1 MFVARRFRA
10 SEMDPGSALMIGV
23 KRTIGASIRR
33 SVVAVA
39 LAGTVLGGCATKD
52 TGAAE
57 VWDPLETPNRFIF
70 SINRVVDIIA
80 LRPLAVMY
88 RDLTPERAQT
98 GVRNLLD
105 NLGEPVTAINE
116 IFQGEPN
123 RAATTMARFLV
134 NSTIGVAGLF
144 DVATSFGLE
153 RTKEDFGKTIG
164 LWAGV
169 EPENGGF
176 YLMLPGIGPSNA
188 RDGTGLMMD
197 YLVDPFRI
205 LTFNLAVD
213 WDYYQ
218 FARYGMNAV
227 DYRSRTIFALD
238 DLEKNSLDYY
248 AALRSA
254 YTQNRADQ
262 IRQKREKTDT
272 RSELERRDNL
282 ALVR

>member
-1 MFVARRFRA
+1 
-10 SEMDPGSALMIGV
+10 MDPGLASMFSVTKAIAALF
-23 KRTIGASIRR
+23 RR
-33 SVVAVA
+33 WVIAVT
-39 LAGTVLGGCATKD
+39 LAGSMVGGCASGD

-88 RDLTPERAQT
+88 RDLVPDRAQT

-116 IFQGEPN
+116 VFQGDPS

-144 DVATSFGLE
+144 DVASSFGLE

-176 YLMLPGIGPSNA
+176 YLMLPAYGPSNA

-218 FARYGMNAV
+218 LARYGMNAV

-238 DLEKNSLDYY
+238 DLEKNSVDYY

-262 IRQKREKTDT
+262 IREKREKTNA

>member
-1 MFVARRFRA
+1 
-10 SEMDPGSALMIGV
+10 MDPGSALMIGV

-116 IFQGEPN
+116 LFQGEPN

>member
-39 LAGTVLGGCATKD
+39 LAGTVLGGCATRD

-254 YTQNRADQ
+254 AGGGGGDL

>member
-197 YLVDPFRI
+197 YLVYPFRI